1 MNSVVS
7 SPIKYAGSIVEYLDQ
22 GRLKAALVTREQE
35 RHLAVI
41 DSGGHERLVPRD
53 LVLMRHPDRRAE
65 RGTVA
70 DALADLERERAAL
83 AAELDLQLLWEV
95 AQEQGRSS
103 SAEELAELFFGRRSN
118 AAASVMLEALLNDR
132 TYFVRRHMD
141 FVPRTPDQVER
152 LRVQNDKIRSR
163 SDDYRKIQKHLRE
176 VLSGGAKPP
185 ADEAGALVE
194 ELSRYLKNP
203 FTRSRDITQMLAHAA
218 PDVDP
223 AEAAFEILE
232 RLGARPRVPRFAF
245 IAGLKDEFSE
255 AVMKE
260 ASEAVPGPRA
270 ISDGGFAVT
279 VDDDDTVEV
288 DDALSCEALADG
300 GVRFALSCEAL
311 ADGGVRVRVHIAL
324 VADFVAKGG
333 AMDREAASRATTV
346 YLPETTIRMLPDP
359 ISCRAA
365 SLIAGEDRPVMTTD
379 VRLSAD
385 GELVESSIYPSR
397 IPVMRR
403 LDYDQVD
410 RILESD
416 SRADETAE
424 TVRRL
429 HDAATQIRQRRRTA
443 GAVLVQRREAKVR
456 VRGDEVEIT
465 VLDNASPGRTLV
477 AEFMVLSN
485 FVAARYAAANRIP
498 IIYRVQPQLG
508 GGDIASLRPRLSL
521 HPEYHAGI
529 GLGFYA
535 QLSSPI
541 RRYADLVLQRQMLG
555 ALANRDNQT
564 PPIYTVDE
572 LLTVLAG
579 AENAEASGRA
589 LERRAKRYWT
599 LRYLERHA
607 VDGPILAYVA
617 REGQSAELADFAVRG
632 TLHGAPTLP
641 NQMPIR
647 VQVSRVDPLRGWL
660 AFDFVGP
667 ADEASTGAIR
677 TV

>member
-1 MNSVVS
+1 MNSDVS
-7 SPIKYAGSIVEYLDQ
+7 LPLKFTGTIIEYLDQ

-41 DSGGHERLVPRD
+41 DSTGHERLVPRD
-53 LVLMRHPDRRAE
+53 LVLMRHPERRADRE
-65 RGTVA
+65 NVA
-70 DALADLERERAAL
+70 EAIAELEHERAEL
-83 AAELDLQLLWEV
+83 AAELDLELLWQV
-95 AQEQGRSS
+95 AQEQSRSF
-103 SAEELAELFFGRRSN
+103 SAVELADLFFGRKSN

-141 FVPRTPDQVER
+141 FLPRTPEQVER
-152 LRVQNDKIRSR
+152 LRIQNDRIRAR
-163 SDDYRKIQKHLRE
+163 SDDYRKIQKHLRD
-176 VLSGGAKPP
+176 VLNGAVKPP
-185 ADEAGALVE
+185 ADEAAALVE

-203 FTRSRDITQMLAHAA
+203 FTRSRDMTQMLTQAA

-232 RLGARPRVPRFAF
+232 RLGARLRVPRFAF
-245 IAGLKDEFSE
+245 IAGLKDEFSD

-279 VDDDDTVEV
+279 VDDEDTVEV
-288 DDALSCEALADG
+288 DDALSCEALPDG
-300 GVRFALSCEAL
+300 GM
-311 ADGGVRVRVHIAL
+311 RVRVHIAL

-333 AMDREAASRATTV
+333 AMDIEAASRATTV

-365 SLIAGEDRPVMTTD
+365 SLIAGEDRPVLTTD
-379 VRLSAD
+379 VRLSAV
-385 GELVESSIYPSR
+385 GELIDASIYPAR
-397 IPVMRR
+397 IPIMRR

-410 RILESD
+410 RILESGTG
-416 SRADETAE
+416 ADDT
-424 TVRRL
+424 
-429 HDAATQIRQRRRTA
+429 AATVARLNAAAIQLRQRRRTA
-443 GAVLVQRREAKVR
+443 GAVLMQRREAKVR
-456 VRGDEVEIT
+456 VHGDDVQIT

-485 FVAARYAAANRIP
+485 FVAARYAAAHRIP
-498 IIYRVQPQLG
+498 IIYRVQPQM
-508 GGDIASLRPRLSL
+508 GGDLASMRPRLSL

-529 GLGFYA
+529 GLDFYA

-541 RRYADLVLQRQMLG
+541 RRYADLVMQRQLLG
-555 ALANRDNQT
+555 ALANRDHDT
-564 PPIYTVDE
+564 AIYTVDE

-579 AENAEASGRA
+579 AENAEASGRE
-589 LERRAKRYWT
+589 LERRAKRYWI

-607 VDGPILAYVA
+607 LDGPILAYVI

-641 NQMPIR
+641 NQMPIM

-660 AFDFVGP
+660 AFDFVRP

>member
-1 MNSVVS
+1 MNFDVS
-7 SPIKYAGSIVEYLDQ
+7 SPIKYAGTIVEYLDQ

-41 DSGGHERLVPRD
+41 DSAGHERLVPRD
-53 LVLMRHPDRRAE
+53 LVLMRHPDRRADRE
-65 RGTVA
+65 DAA
-70 DALADLERERAAL
+70 DALADLERERAEL

-95 AQEQGRSS
+95 AQEQGRSF
-103 SAEELAELFFGRRSN
+103 SAAELAELFFGRRSN
-118 AAASVMLEALLNDR
+118 AAASVMLEALLGDR

-141 FVPRTPDQVER
+141 FVPRSPDQVER
-152 LRVQNDKIRSR
+152 LRMQNDRIRAR
-163 SDDYRKIQKHLRE
+163 SDDYRKIQKHLRD
-176 VLSGGAKPP
+176 VLRGAEMPP
-185 ADEAGALVE
+185 AEEAAALIE

-203 FTRSRDITQMLAHAA
+203 FTRSRDMTQMLAQAA

-245 IAGLKDEFSE
+245 IAGLKDEFSA

-260 ASEAVPGPRA
+260 AAETVPGPRA
-270 ISDGGFAVT
+270 TSDGGYAVT

-288 DDALSCEALADG
+288 DDALSCEALASG
-300 GVRFALSCEAL
+300 GM
-311 ADGGVRVRVHIAL
+311 RVRVHIAL
-324 VADFVAKGG
+324 VADFVVKGG
-333 AMDREAASRATTV
+333 AMDQEAAARATTV

-365 SLIAGEDRPVMTTD
+365 SLISGEDRPVLTTD

-385 GELVESSIYPSR
+385 GELVEASIYPAR
-397 IPVMRR
+397 IPIKRR
-403 LDYDQVD
+403 LDYDQVN
-410 RILESD
+410 RILESG
-416 SRADETAE
+416 SCSDEAAAAIS
-424 TVRRL
+424 RL
-429 HDAATQIRQRRRTA
+429 HAAATQLRQRRRTA

-456 VRGDEVEIT
+456 VRGDDVEIT

-508 GGDIASLRPRLSL
+508 GDLASQRPRLSL

-529 GLGFYA
+529 GLDFYA

-541 RRYADLVLQRQMLG
+541 RRYADLVLQRQLLG
-555 ALANRDNQT
+555 ALTNRDNQAA
-564 PPIYTVDE
+564 IYTVDE

-579 AENAEASGRA
+579 AENAEASGRE

-607 VDGPILAYVA
+607 LDGPILAYVT
-617 REGQSAELADFAVRG
+617 REGQSAELADFALRG

-641 NQMPIR
+641 NQMPIM

-660 AFDFVGP
+660 AFDFAGP

-677 TV
+677 SI

>member
-1 MNSVVS
+1 MNSDVS
-7 SPIKYAGSIVEYLDQ
+7 SPIKYTGTVVEYLDQ

-41 DSGGHERLVPRD
+41 DSAGHERLVPRD
-53 LVLMRHPDRRAE
+53 LVLMRHPDRRADRE
-65 RGTVA
+65 DVA
-70 DALADLERERAAL
+70 EVLADLERERAEL
-83 AAELDLQLLWEV
+83 TAELDLQLLWEV
-95 AQEQGRSS
+95 AQEQGRSFP
-103 SAEELAELFFGRRSN
+103 ATELAELFFGRRSN

-132 TYFVRRHMD
+132 TYFTRRHMD

-152 LRVQNDKIRSR
+152 LRIQNDRIRAR
-163 SDDYRKIQKHLRE
+163 SDDYRKIQKHLRD
-176 VLSGGAKPP
+176 VLNGAEKPP
-185 ADEAGALVE
+185 ADEAAALVE

-203 FTRSRDITQMLAHAA
+203 FTRSRDMTAMLAHAA
-218 PDVDP
+218 PEVDP

-245 IAGLKDEFSE
+245 IAGLKDEFSD

-260 ASEAVPGPRA
+260 AAEVVPGPRA
-270 ISDGGFAVT
+270 ISNGGYAVT
-279 VDDDDTVEV
+279 VDDEDTVEV

-300 GVRFALSCEAL
+300 GI
-311 ADGGVRVRVHIAL
+311 RVRVHIAL
-324 VADFVAKGG
+324 VADFVAKGS
-333 AMDREAASRATTV
+333 AMDQEAASRATTV

-365 SLIAGEDRPVMTTD
+365 SLIAGEDRPVLTTD

-385 GELVESSIYPSR
+385 GELLDASIYPAR
-397 IPVMRR
+397 IPIMRR

-410 RILESD
+410 RILESGA
-416 SRADETAE
+416 SADDT
-424 TVRRL
+424 
-429 HDAATQIRQRRRTA
+429 AATVARLNAAAGQLRQRRRTA

-465 VLDNASPGRTLV
+465 ILDNASPGRALV

-508 GGDIASLRPRLSL
+508 GGDMASMRPRLSL

-529 GLGFYA
+529 GLDFYA

-541 RRYADLVLQRQMLG
+541 RRYADLVLQRQLLG
-555 ALANRDNQT
+555 ALANRDHEA
-564 PPIYTVDE
+564 PIYNVDE
-572 LLTVLAG
+572 LLAVLAG
-579 AENAEASGRA
+579 AENAEASGRE

-607 VDGPILAYVA
+607 HDGPILAYVA

-641 NQMPIR
+641 NQMPVMVR
-647 VQVSRVDPLRGWL
+647 VSRVDPLRGWL

-677 TV
+677 TI

>member
-1 MNSVVS
+1 MNSDVS
-7 SPIKYAGSIVEYLDQ
+7 LPLKFTGTIIEYLDQ

-41 DSGGHERLVPRD
+41 DSTGHERLVPRD
-53 LVLMRHPDRRAE
+53 LVLMRHPERRADRE
-65 RGTVA
+65 NA
-70 DALADLERERAAL
+70 AEAIAELEHERAEL
-83 AAELDLQLLWEV
+83 AAELDLELLWQV
-95 AQEQGRSS
+95 AQEQSRSF
-103 SAEELAELFFGRRSN
+103 SAVELADLFFGRKSN

-141 FVPRTPDQVER
+141 FLPRTPEQVER
-152 LRVQNDKIRSR
+152 LRIQNDRIRAR
-163 SDDYRKIQKHLRE
+163 SDDYRKIQKHLRD
-176 VLSGGAKPP
+176 VLNGAVKPP
-185 ADEAGALVE
+185 ADEAAALVE

-203 FTRSRDITQMLAHAA
+203 FTRSRDMTQMLTQAA

-232 RLGARPRVPRFAF
+232 RLGARLRVPRFAF
-245 IAGLKDEFSE
+245 IAGLKDEFSD

-279 VDDDDTVEV
+279 VDDEDTVEV
-288 DDALSCEALADG
+288 DDALSCEALP
-300 GVRFALSCEAL
+300 
-311 ADGGVRVRVHIAL
+311 DGGVRVRVHIAL

-333 AMDREAASRATTV
+333 AMDIEAASRATTV

-365 SLIAGEDRPVMTTD
+365 SLIAGEDRPVLTTD

-385 GELVESSIYPSR
+385 GELLDASIYPAR
-397 IPVMRR
+397 IPIMRR

-410 RILESD
+410 RILESGTG
-416 SRADETAE
+416 ADDT
-424 TVRRL
+424 
-429 HDAATQIRQRRRTA
+429 AATVARLNAAAIQLRQRRRTA
-443 GAVLVQRREAKVR
+443 GAVLMQRREAKVS
-456 VRGDEVEIT
+456 VRGDDVQIT

-485 FVAARYAAANRIP
+485 FVAARYAAAHRIP
-498 IIYRVQPQLG
+498 IIYRVQPQM
-508 GGDIASLRPRLSL
+508 GGDLASMRPRLSL

-529 GLGFYA
+529 GLDFYA

-541 RRYADLVLQRQMLG
+541 RRYADLVMQRQLLG
-555 ALANRDNQT
+555 ALANRDHDT
-564 PPIYTVDE
+564 AIYTVDE

-579 AENAEASGRA
+579 AENAEASGRE
-589 LERRAKRYWT
+589 LERRAKRYWI

-607 VDGPILAYVA
+607 LDGPILAYVI

-641 NQMPIR
+641 NQMPIM

-660 AFDFVGP
+660 AFDFVRP

>member
-1 MNSVVS
+1 MNFDVS
-7 SPIKYAGSIVEYLDQ
+7 SPIKYAGTIVEYLDQ
-22 GRLKAALVTREQE
+22 GRLRAALVTRDQE

-41 DSGGHERLVPRD
+41 DSAGHERLVPRD
-53 LVLMRHPDRRAE
+53 LVLMRHPDRRADRE
-65 RGTVA
+65 DVA
-70 DALADLERERAAL
+70 EALADLERERAEL

-103 SAEELAELFFGRRSN
+103 SAAELAELFFGRRSN
-118 AAASVMLEALLNDR
+118 AAASVMLEALLGDR
-132 TYFVRRHMD
+132 IYFVRRHMD
-141 FVPRTPDQVER
+141 FVPRTPEQVER
-152 LRVQNDKIRSR
+152 LRIQNDRIRAR
-163 SDDYRKIQKHLRE
+163 SDDYRKFQKQLRD
-176 VLSGGAKPP
+176 VLNGAEMPP
-185 ADEAGALVE
+185 AAEAAAIIE

-203 FTRSRDITQMLAHAA
+203 FTRSRDMTQMLAQAA
-218 PDVDP
+218 PEVDP

-245 IAGLKDEFSE
+245 IAGLKDEFSD

-260 ASEAVPGPRA
+260 AAEAVPGPRA
-270 ISDGGFAVT
+270 ISDGGYAVT

-300 GVRFALSCEAL
+300 GM
-311 ADGGVRVRVHIAL
+311 RVRVHISL
-324 VADFVAKGG
+324 VADFVIKGG
-333 AMDREAASRATTV
+333 AMDQEAASRATTV

-365 SLIAGEDRPVMTTD
+365 SLIAGEDRPVLTTD

-385 GELVESSIYPSR
+385 GALVETSIYPAR
-397 IPVMRR
+397 IPIMRR

-410 RILESD
+410 RILESGA
-416 SRADETAE
+416 RADD
-424 TVRRL
+424 
-429 HDAATQIRQRRRTA
+429 DAATVSRLHAAAIQLRQRRRTA

-456 VRGDEVEIT
+456 VHGDDVEIS

-485 FVAARYAAANRIP
+485 FVAARYAAENRIP

-508 GGDIASLRPRLSL
+508 GDLASQRPRLSL

-529 GLGFYA
+529 GLDFYA

-541 RRYADLVLQRQMLG
+541 RRYADLVMQRQLLG
-555 ALANRDNQT
+555 ALRNRDNQT
-564 PPIYTVDE
+564 PIYTVDE

-579 AENAEASGRA
+579 AENAEASGRE
-589 LERRAKRYWT
+589 LERRAKRYWI

-607 VDGPILAYVA
+607 LDGPILAYVA

-641 NQMPIR
+641 NQMPIM

-677 TV
+677 AV

>member
-1 MNSVVS
+1 MNFDVS
-7 SPIKYAGSIVEYLDQ
+7 SPIKYAGTIVEYLDQ

-41 DSGGHERLVPRD
+41 DSAGHERLVPRD
-53 LVLMRHPDRRAE
+53 LVLMRHPDRRADRE
-65 RGTVA
+65 DAA
-70 DALADLERERAAL
+70 DALADLERERAEL

-95 AQEQGRSS
+95 AQEQGRSF
-103 SAEELAELFFGRRSN
+103 SAAELAELFFGRRSN
-118 AAASVMLEALLNDR
+118 AAASVMLEALLGDR

-141 FVPRTPDQVER
+141 FVPRSPDQVER
-152 LRVQNDKIRSR
+152 LRMQNDRIRAR
-163 SDDYRKIQKHLRE
+163 SDDYRKIQKHLRD
-176 VLSGGAKPP
+176 VLRGAEMPP
-185 ADEAGALVE
+185 AEEAAALIE

-203 FTRSRDITQMLAHAA
+203 FTRSRDMTQMLAQAA

-245 IAGLKDEFSE
+245 IAGLKDEFSA

-260 ASEAVPGPRA
+260 AAETVPGPRA
-270 ISDGGFAVT
+270 TSDGGYAVT

-288 DDALSCEALADG
+288 DDALSCEALASG
-300 GVRFALSCEAL
+300 GM
-311 ADGGVRVRVHIAL
+311 RVRVHIAL
-324 VADFVAKGG
+324 VADFVVKGG
-333 AMDREAASRATTV
+333 AMDQEAAARATTV

-365 SLIAGEDRPVMTTD
+365 SLISGEDRPVLTTD

-385 GELVESSIYPSR
+385 GELVEASIYPAR
-397 IPVMRR
+397 IPIKRR

-410 RILESD
+410 RILESG
-416 SRADETAE
+416 SCSDEAAAAIS
-424 TVRRL
+424 RL
-429 HDAATQIRQRRRTA
+429 HAAATQLRQRRRTA

-456 VRGDEVEIT
+456 VRGDDVEIT

-508 GGDIASLRPRLSL
+508 GDLASQRPRLSL

-529 GLGFYA
+529 GLDFYA

-541 RRYADLVLQRQMLG
+541 RRYADLVLQRQLLG
-555 ALANRDNQT
+555 ALTNRDNQAA
-564 PPIYTVDE
+564 IYTVDE

-579 AENAEASGRA
+579 AENAEASGRE

-607 VDGPILAYVA
+607 LDGPILAYVT
-617 REGQSAELADFAVRG
+617 REGQSAELADFALRG

-641 NQMPIR
+641 NQMPIM

-660 AFDFVGP
+660 AFDFAGP

-677 TV
+677 SI

>member
-1 MNSVVS
+1 MNSDVS
-7 SPIKYAGSIVEYLDQ
+7 LPLKFTGTIIEYLDQ

-41 DSGGHERLVPRD
+41 DSTGHERLVPRD
-53 LVLMRHPDRRAE
+53 LVLMRHPERRADRE
-65 RGTVA
+65 NVA
-70 DALADLERERAAL
+70 EAIAELEHERAEL
-83 AAELDLQLLWEV
+83 AAELDLELLWQV
-95 AQEQGRSS
+95 AQEQSRSF
-103 SAEELAELFFGRRSN
+103 SAVELADLFFGRKSN

-141 FVPRTPDQVER
+141 FLPRTPEQVER
-152 LRVQNDKIRSR
+152 LRIQNDRIRAR
-163 SDDYRKIQKHLRE
+163 SDDYRKIQKHLRD
-176 VLSGGAKPP
+176 VLNGAVKPP
-185 ADEAGALVE
+185 ADEAAALVE

-203 FTRSRDITQMLAHAA
+203 FTRSRDMTQMLTQAA

-232 RLGARPRVPRFAF
+232 RLGARLRVPRFAF
-245 IAGLKDEFSE
+245 IAGLKDEFSD

-279 VDDDDTVEV
+279 VDDEDTVEV
-288 DDALSCEALADG
+288 DDALSCEALPNG
-300 GVRFALSCEAL
+300 GM
-311 ADGGVRVRVHIAL
+311 RVRVHIAL

-333 AMDREAASRATTV
+333 AMDNEAASRATTV

-365 SLIAGEDRPVMTTD
+365 SLIAGEDRPVLTTD
-379 VRLSAD
+379 VRLSAN
-385 GELVESSIYPSR
+385 GELIDASIYPAR
-397 IPVMRR
+397 IPIMRR

-410 RILESD
+410 RILESG
-416 SRADETAE
+416 SNADDT
-424 TVRRL
+424 
-429 HDAATQIRQRRRTA
+429 AATVARLNAAAIQLRQRRRTA
-443 GAVLVQRREAKVR
+443 GAVLMQRREAKVR
-456 VRGDEVEIT
+456 VHGDDVQIT

-498 IIYRVQPQLG
+498 IIYRVQPQM
-508 GGDIASLRPRLSL
+508 GGDLASMRPRLSL

-529 GLGFYA
+529 GLDFYA

-541 RRYADLVLQRQMLG
+541 RRYADLVMQRQLLG
-555 ALANRDNQT
+555 ALANRDHDT
-564 PPIYTVDE
+564 AIYTVDE

-579 AENAEASGRA
+579 AENAEASGRE
-589 LERRAKRYWT
+589 LERRAKRYWI

-607 VDGPILAYVA
+607 LDGPILAYVI

-641 NQMPIR
+641 NQMPIM

>member
-1 MNSVVS
+1 MNSDVS
-7 SPIKYAGSIVEYLDQ
+7 SPIKYAGTIVEYLDQ
-22 GRLKAALVTREQE
+22 GRLKAALVIREQE
-35 RHLAVI
+35 RHLAVV
-41 DSGGHERLVPRD
+41 DSAGHERLVPRD
-53 LVLMRHPDRRAE
+53 LVLMRHPDRRADRE
-65 RGTVA
+65 NVA
-70 DALADLERERAAL
+70 QALADLERERAEL
-83 AAELDLQLLWEV
+83 SAELDFLLLWEV
-95 AQEQGRSS
+95 AQEQGRSF
-103 SAEELAELFFGRRSN
+103 SAAELAELFFGRRSN

-141 FVPRTPDQVER
+141 FMPRTPDQVER
-152 LRVQNDKIRSR
+152 LRIQNDRIRAR
-163 SDDYRKIQKHLRE
+163 SNDYRKIQKHLRD
-176 VLSGGAKPP
+176 VLNGAEKPP
-185 ADEAGALVE
+185 ADEAAALIE
-194 ELSRYLKNP
+194 ELTRYLNNP
-203 FTRSRDITQMLAHAA
+203 FTRSRDMTQMLANAA

-245 IAGLKDEFSE
+245 IAGLKDEFSD
-255 AVMKE
+255 AAMKE
-260 ASEAVPGPRA
+260 ASEVVPGPRA

-279 VDDDDTVEV
+279 VDDDDTIEV

-300 GVRFALSCEAL
+300 GI
-311 ADGGVRVRVHIAL
+311 RVRVHIAL
-324 VADFVAKGG
+324 VADFVVKGG
-333 AMDREAASRATTV
+333 AMDREAAARATTV

-385 GELVESSIYPSR
+385 GEVVEASIYPAR
-397 IPVMRR
+397 IPIMRR

-410 RILESD
+410 RILESET
-416 SRADETAE
+416 SADETAA
-424 TVRRL
+424 TVVRL
-429 HDAATQIRQRRRTA
+429 NAAALQLRQRRRTS

-456 VRGDEVEIT
+456 VHGDEVEIT

-508 GGDIASLRPRLSL
+508 GDLASQRPRLSL

-529 GLGFYA
+529 GLDFYA

-541 RRYADLVLQRQMLG
+541 RRYADLVLQRQLLG
-555 ALANRDNQT
+555 ALASGNNES
-564 PPIYTVDE
+564 PIYTVDE

-579 AENAEASGRA
+579 AENAEASGRE
-589 LERRAKRYWT
+589 LERRAKRYWI

-607 VDGPILAYVA
+607 LDGPILAYVA

-632 TLHGAPTLP
+632 TLHRAPTLR
-641 NQMPIR
+641 NQMPIM

-677 TV
+677 SA

>member
-1 MNSVVS
+1 MNSDVS
-7 SPIKYAGSIVEYLDQ
+7 LPLKYAGTIVEYLDQ
-22 GRLKAALVTREQE
+22 GRLKAGFVTREQE
-35 RHLAVI
+35 RHLAVV
-41 DSGGHERLVPRD
+41 DSAGHERLVPRD
-53 LVLMRHPDRRAE
+53 LVLMRHPDRRADRE
-65 RGTVA
+65 NVA
-70 DALADLERERAAL
+70 EALAELEHERAEL
-83 AAELDLQLLWEV
+83 AAELDLELLWQV
-95 AQEQGRSS
+95 AQEQSRSF
-103 SAEELAELFFGRRSN
+103 SAVELADLFFGRKSN

-152 LRVQNDKIRSR
+152 LRIQNDRIRSR
-163 SDDYRKIQKHLRE
+163 SDDSRKIQKHLRD
-176 VLSGGAKPP
+176 VLIGADKPP
-185 ADEAGALVE
+185 AGEAAALIE
-194 ELSRYLKNP
+194 ALTRYLKNP
-203 FTRSRDITQMLAHAA
+203 FTRSRDMTQMLAQAA

-232 RLGARPRVPRFAF
+232 RLGAPLGVPRFAF
-245 IAGLKDEFSE
+245 IAGLKNEFSD
-255 AVMKE
+255 AVMRE
-260 ASEAVPGPRA
+260 ASAAVPGPRA

-279 VDDDDTVEV
+279 VDDEDTVEV
-288 DDALSCEALADG
+288 DD
-300 GVRFALSCEAL
+300 ALSCEAL

-333 AMDREAASRATTV
+333 AMDQEAAARATTV

-365 SLIAGEDRPVMTTD
+365 SLIEGQDRPVLTTD

-385 GELVESSIYPSR
+385 GELLDASIYPAR
-397 IPVMRR
+397 IPIMRR

-410 RILESD
+410 RILASGNG
-416 SRADETAE
+416 ADETAA
-424 TVRRL
+424 TVARL
-429 HDAATQIRQRRRTA
+429 NAAAIQLRQRRRTA

-456 VRGDEVEIT
+456 VRGDDVEIT
-465 VLDNASPGRTLV
+465 VLDNSSPGRTLV

-485 FVAARYAAANRIP
+485 FVAARYAATNRIP

-508 GGDIASLRPRLSL
+508 GDMASMRPRLSL

-529 GLGFYA
+529 GLDFYA

-541 RRYADLVLQRQMLG
+541 RRYADLVLQRQLLG
-555 ALANRDNQT
+555 ALANRDHEA
-564 PPIYTVDE
+564 PIYTVDE

-579 AENAEASGRA
+579 AENAEASGRD

-607 VDGPILAYVA
+607 LDGPILAYVS

-632 TLHGAPTLP
+632 TLHSAPSLP
-641 NQMPIR
+641 NQMPIM

>member
-7 SPIKYAGSIVEYLDQ
+7 SPIKYAGTIVEYLDQ

-41 DSGGHERLVPRD
+41 DSTGHERLVPRD
-53 LVLMRHPDRRAE
+53 LVLMRHPDRHADRENVANALAELEQERAE
-65 RGTVA
+65 
-70 DALADLERERAAL
+70 L

-103 SAEELAELFFGRRSN
+103 SAGELAELFFGRRSN
-118 AAASVMLEALLNDR
+118 AAASVMLEALMNDR
-132 TYFVRRHMD
+132 IYFVRRHMD

-152 LRVQNDKIRSR
+152 LRIQNDRIRSR
-163 SDDYRKIQKHLRE
+163 SDDYRKVQTQLRDI
-176 VLSGGAKPP
+176 LGGAEIPP
-185 ADEAGALVE
+185 ADEAAALIE

-203 FTRSRDITQMLAHAA
+203 FTRSRDMTQMLVQAA
-218 PDVDP
+218 SDVDP

-232 RLGARPRVPRFAF
+232 RLGAHPRVPRFAF
-245 IAGLKDEFSE
+245 IAGLKDEFSD

-288 DDALSCEALADG
+288 DDALSCEALDDG
-300 GVRFALSCEAL
+300 GM
-311 ADGGVRVRVHIAL
+311 RVRVHIAL

-333 AMDREAASRATTV
+333 AMDQEAATRATTV
-346 YLPETTIRMLPDP
+346 YLPETTIRMLPDT

-365 SLIAGEDRPVMTTD
+365 SLIAGDDRPVMTTD

-385 GELVESSIYPSR
+385 GELIESSIYPAR
-397 IPVMRR
+397 IPIMRR

-410 RILESD
+410 RILGSENST
-416 SRADETAE
+416 DEVAA
-424 TVRRL
+424 TVSRL
-429 HDAATQIRQRRRTA
+429 HAAATQLRQRRRTA

-485 FVAARYAAANRIP
+485 FVAARWAAMNRIP

-508 GGDIASLRPRLSL
+508 GDAASMRPRLSL

-529 GLGFYA
+529 GLDFYA

-541 RRYADLVLQRQMLG
+541 RRYADLVLQRQLLG
-555 ALANRDNQT
+555 ALKNRDHET
-564 PPIYTVDE
+564 PPSYTVDE

-579 AENAEASGRA
+579 AENAEASGRE

-607 VDGPILAYVA
+607 GDGPILAYVT

-641 NQMPIR
+641 NQMPIK

-667 ADEASTGAIR
+667 ADEASSGAIR
-677 TV
+677 SV

>member
-1 MNSVVS
+1 MNSGVL
-7 SPIKYAGSIVEYLDQ
+7 SPIKYTGTVVEYLDQ

-35 RHLAVI
+35 RHLAVV
-41 DSGGHERLVPRD
+41 DAAGHEKLVPRD
-53 LVLMRHPDRRAE
+53 LVLMRHPDRRADRE
-65 RGTVA
+65 NA
-70 DALADLERERAAL
+70 AEALAELDRERAEL

-95 AQEQGRSS
+95 AQEQGRSF
-103 SAEELAELFFGRRSN
+103 SAVELAELFFGRRSN

-132 TYFVRRHMD
+132 TYFTRRHMD
-141 FVPRTPDQVER
+141 FVPRTPEQVER
-152 LRVQNDKIRSR
+152 LRIQNDKIRAR
-163 SDDYRKIQKHLRE
+163 SDDYRKIQKQLRD
-176 VLSGGAKPP
+176 VLNGAEKPP
-185 ADEAGALVE
+185 DDEAAKLVE

-203 FTRSRDITQMLAHAA
+203 FTRSRDMTAMLANAA

-232 RLGARPRVPRFAF
+232 RLGARLSVPRFAF
-245 IAGLKDEFSE
+245 IAGLKDGFSD

-260 ASEAVPGPRA
+260 AAEVVPGPRA

-279 VDDDDTVEV
+279 VDDEDTVEV
-288 DDALSCEALADG
+288 DDAI
-300 GVRFALSCEAL
+300 SCEAL

-346 YLPETTIRMLPDP
+346 YLPETTIRMLPDAV
-359 ISCRAA
+359 SCRAA
-365 SLIAGEDRPVMTTD
+365 SLIEGKDRPVLTTD

-385 GELVESSIYPSR
+385 GELLDSSIYPAR
-397 IPVMRR
+397 IPIMRR

-410 RILESD
+410 RMID
-416 SRADETAE
+416 SGDYVDEA
-424 TVRRL
+424 
-429 HDAATQIRQRRRTA
+429 AATIARLNAAAIHLRKRRRTA

-456 VRGDEVEIT
+456 VHGDDVKIT

-508 GGDIASLRPRLSL
+508 GGDMAAMRPRLSL

-529 GLGFYA
+529 GLDFYA

-541 RRYADLVLQRQMLG
+541 RRYADLVLQRQLLG
-555 ALANRDNQT
+555 ALANCDHEV
-564 PPIYTVDE
+564 PPIYNVDE
-572 LLTVLAG
+572 LLAVLAG
-579 AENAEASGRA
+579 AENAEASGRE
-589 LERRAKRYWT
+589 LERRAKRYWI

-607 VDGPILAYVA
+607 QDGPVLAYVT
-617 REGQSAELADFAVRG
+617 REGQSAELVDFAVRG

>member
-1 MNSVVS
+1 MNSDVS
-7 SPIKYAGSIVEYLDQ
+7 SPIKYAGTVVEYLDQ
-22 GRLKAALVTREQE
+22 GRLKAAFVTREQE

-41 DSGGHERLVPRD
+41 DSAGRERLVPRD
-53 LVLMRHPDRRAE
+53 LVLMRHPDRRADRE
-65 RGTVA
+65 NVA
-70 DALADLERERAAL
+70 DALAGLERERAEL

-95 AQEQGRSS
+95 AQEQGRSF
-103 SAEELAELFFGRRSN
+103 SAAELSELFFGRRSD

-152 LRVQNDKIRSR
+152 LRLQNDRIRAR
-163 SDDYRKIQKHLRE
+163 SDDYRKIQKNLRDA
-176 VLSGGAKPP
+176 LNGAEMPS
-185 ADEAGALVE
+185 AEEAAALIE

-203 FTRSRDITQMLAHAA
+203 FTRSRDMTQMLAHAA

-245 IAGLKDEFSE
+245 IAGLKDEFSD
-255 AVMKE
+255 AAMKE
-260 ASEAVPGPRA
+260 AAEAVPGPRA
-270 ISDGGFAVT
+270 ISDGGYTVT
-279 VDDDDTVEV
+279 VDDDDTVEI
-288 DDALSCEALADG
+288 DDALSCEPLADG
-300 GVRFALSCEAL
+300 GM
-311 ADGGVRVRVHIAL
+311 RVRVHIAL
-324 VADFVAKGG
+324 VADFVVKGG
-333 AMDREAASRATTV
+333 AMDQEAAARATTV

-385 GELVESSIYPSR
+385 GELVEGSIYPAR
-397 IPVMRR
+397 IPIMRR

-410 RILESD
+410 RILESGT
-416 SRADETAE
+416 RADETAA
-424 TVRRL
+424 TVSRL
-429 HDAATQIRQRRRTA
+429 HAAALQLRQRRRIA

-465 VLDNASPGRTLV
+465 VLDSASPGRTLV

-498 IIYRVQPQLG
+498 IIYRVQPQIG
-508 GGDIASLRPRLSL
+508 GGDPASMRPRLSL

-529 GLGFYA
+529 GLDFYA

-541 RRYADLVLQRQMLG
+541 RRYADLVLQRQLLG
-555 ALANRDNQT
+555 ALKNRDHEAPT
-564 PPIYTVDE
+564 YSVDE

-579 AENAEASGRA
+579 AENAEASGRE
-589 LERRAKRYWT
+589 LERRAKRYWI

-607 VDGPILAYVA
+607 LDGPILAYVT
-617 REGQSAELADFAVRG
+617 REGQSAELADSVVRG

-641 NQMPIR
+641 NQMPIM

-667 ADEASTGAIR
+667 ADEASTGSIR
-677 TV
+677 TI